1 MSGMRLD
8 LKMWRLKNGYRQEDV
23 AKTMGMSRVT
33 YQSIEL
39 GKRDGR
45 QSFWERL
52 QKAYDIP
59 DAEMWLLMK
68 KQ

>member
-1 MSGMRLD
+1 MRLN
-8 LKMWRLKNGYRQEDV
+8 LKMWRLSKKLNQAEV
-23 AKTMGMSRVT
+23 AETMGMSRVT

-59 DAEMWLLMK
+59 DADMWLLMK